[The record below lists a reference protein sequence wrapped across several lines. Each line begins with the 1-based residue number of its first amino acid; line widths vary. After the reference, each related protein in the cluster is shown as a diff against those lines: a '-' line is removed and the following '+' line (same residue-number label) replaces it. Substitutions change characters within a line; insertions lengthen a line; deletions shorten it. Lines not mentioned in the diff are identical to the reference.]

1 MAGLCVKTLLPVR
14 LAVPLLSRAMSGEA
28 GQRFGHSDGDS
39 GWRWERNGVGMG
51 GKDAG
56 PGTEAKE
63 GLGKGKEYEV
73 PEFFQ
78 YNQYS
83 YFDIEKDIVE
93 AKTRVEQPASGLSE
107 FW

>member
-14 LAVPLLSRAMSGEA
+14 LAAPLLSRAMSGEA
-28 GQRFGHSDGDS
+28 GQRFGHSGGDS

-63 GLGKGKEYEV
+63 GLGKEYKL
-73 PEFFQ
+73 PEYFQ
-78 YNQYS
+78 NSLYS
-83 YFDIEKDIVE
+83 YYDREVE
-93 AKTRVEQPASGLSE
+93 MEERAVRLPQPDSGLDSSR
-107 FW
+107 FS